1 MKKRDFFDVPWTY
14 YLTSYTRTQVPMFF
28 FNISARFIHY
38 FLDYEVARKKLEGT
52 GLLPC
57 RFFRNK
63 ALVSLIFF
71 NYKEVTIGGYDE
83 VTITIM
89 AYPESMKP
97 PRNPLTTI
105 LFKKKGHTWG
115 NMGGYVLEMPVT
127 IPAARAAGREIW
139 GFPKF
144 LTRIPYKLDGDSFE
158 FGVEDPETGESIIE
172 VKGEMGPGF
181 TASGFDLVS
190 LNNYEDSVLQVITET
205 DAKVKTCL
213 CRRIE
218 VKPGSGNHRMAQ
230 NIRDLGLARMKP
242 IAIMS
247 TDNCRSK
254 LNAGRPICP
263 WKTSPMPYRHEEE
276 IAFEKEVFGRMR

>member
-1 MKKRDFFDVPWTY
+1 MKKDFFDVPRTY

-28 FNISARFIHY
+28 YNIAARYIHY
-38 FLDYEVARKKLEGT
+38 FLDYETAKNKLEGT

-57 RFFRNK
+57 RFFKNK

-71 NYKEVTIGGYDE
+71 NYKEVSIGGYDE

-89 AYPESMKP
+89 AYPESMEP
-97 PRNPLTTI
+97 PRNPLGTI

-139 GFPKF
+139 GYPKF
-144 LTRIPYKLDGDSFE
+144 LTRIPFKLEGDRFE
-158 FGVEDPETGESIIE
+158 FGVKDPETEESIVE

-181 TASGFDLVS
+181 MTPGFDLVS
-190 LNNYEDSVLQVITET
+190 LNNYEDSIWRVITEV

-213 CRRIE
+213 CKRIE
-218 VKPGSGNHRMAQ
+218 VKPGSGSHRMAQ
-230 NIRDLGLARMKP
+230 NIRDLGFANKKP
-242 IAIMS
+242 FIIMS
-247 TDNCRSK
+247 TDKCRTK
-254 LNAGRPICP
+254 LNAGSPICP
-263 WKTSPMPYRHEEE
+263 WKTPPMPYQHEEE
-276 IAFEKEVFGRMR
+276 IAFEKEVAGRSR